1 MTGIFVPFN
10 GNQFYDVAAYIY
22 AGSNTRQFFPLLDP
36 LFCDQF
42 MGYHV
47 NDPLMGSCGFF

>member
-1 MTGIFVPFN
+1 MACIFVPFN
-10 GNQFYDVAAYIY
+10 GSQFYDVAAYIY
-22 AGSNTRQFFPLLDP
+22 TGSNTWQFFPLFDP

>member
-1 MTGIFVPFN
+1 MTGIFMPFN

-22 AGSNTRQFFPLLDP
+22 AGSNTRQFFPLFDP

-42 MGYHV
+42 MGYR
-47 NDPLMGSCGFF
+47 